1 MNIHSPVSNAVTSDK
16 REAILEAAL
25 GLFVE
30 RGFHGT
36 AVPLIAEKAEV
47 GTGTIYRYFESKE
60 AIVNALYQQWK
71 SRMATLISN
80 DLPLGRP
87 ARELFTAFWK
97 RMMAFATENPTAIAF
112 LELNHHAAYLDEAS
126 RALEERSLAMG
137 RMLLG
142 EMRRMQVVK
151 DLPAELLIAI
161 MQGIFVSLV
170 RYSREGCLTLTPEL
184 VDAAEGCAWEAI
196 RR

>member
-1 MNIHSPVSNAVTSDK
+1 MNIHSHVSSANTSDK

-25 GLFVE
+25 DLFVE

-36 AVPLIAEKAEV
+36 AVPLIAERAEV

-71 SRMATLISN
+71 SKMAGLVSN
-80 DLPLGRP
+80 DFPLGRP
-87 ARELFTAFWK
+87 PRELFTAFWK
-97 RMMAFATENPTAIAF
+97 RMMAFATENPQAIAF
-112 LELNHHAAYLDEAS
+112 LELNHHAAYLDEHS
-126 RALEERSLAMG
+126 RALEERTLTMG
-137 RMLLG
+137 RMLLA
-142 EMRRMQVVK
+142 EMKRLQVVK

-170 RYSREGCLTLTPEL
+170 RYSKEGCLTLTPEI
-184 VDAAEGCAWEAI
+184 VEAAEGCAWEAI